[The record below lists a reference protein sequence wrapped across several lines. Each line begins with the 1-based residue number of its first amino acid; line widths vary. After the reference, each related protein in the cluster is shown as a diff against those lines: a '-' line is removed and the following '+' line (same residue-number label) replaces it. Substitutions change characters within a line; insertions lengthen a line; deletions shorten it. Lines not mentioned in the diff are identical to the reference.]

1 LPKDIFIYYN
11 SNYSIKV
18 DMSKNK
24 QITGNTGDPRE
35 DALSSL
41 FEGMNDEGLSITE
54 LPSRGKFYQG
64 FKGVEVQA
72 LTFLDE
78 QKILNS
84 KDGNADIVS
93 KLLEKSLKGVNVDDL
108 LAMDKMYLLMKVR
121 ETSYGDN
128 YEFNI
133 TCPGCGSE
141 IKTSLTLSEHLN
153 MTQIPEDF
161 EDPREIELPKLKA
174 KVQVRFPRSR
184 EEIFLKD
191 SDSLYQNLYRFVVS
205 INGIED
211 PVFISK
217 ALKRMHIMDV
227 KKLVSEIN
235 KAEYGVNPRFIFECP
250 ECNYTETMAIPM
262 DVSFFSVS

>member
-1 LPKDIFIYYN
+1 
-11 SNYSIKV
+11 
-18 DMSKNK
+18 MSKNK
-24 QITGNTGDPRE
+24 QIVGNAGDPRE
-35 DALSSL
+35 DALNSL
-41 FEGMNDEGLSITE
+41 FGETQEDGISITE
-54 LPSRGKFYQG
+54 LPSRGKFYEG
-64 FKGVEVQA
+64 FQGVEVDA

-84 KDGNADIVS
+84 KDGNVDIVS
-93 KLLEKSLKGVNVDDL
+93 KLLDKSIKGVNVDDL

-121 ETSYGDN
+121 EVSYGDN

-153 MTQIPEDF
+153 MTQVPEDF
-161 EDPREIELPKLKA
+161 EDPREIELPKLKVKA
-174 KVQVRFPRSR
+174 QVRFPRSR
-184 EEIFLKD
+184 EEVFLKD
-191 SDSLYQNLYRFVVS
+191 SESVYQNLYRFVVS
-205 INGIED
+205 IDGNID

-217 ALKRMHIMDV
+217 ALKRMHIMDI

-250 ECNYTETMAIPM
+250 ECTHTETMAIPM

>member
-1 LPKDIFIYYN
+1 
-11 SNYSIKV
+11 
-18 DMSKNK
+18 MSKNK
-24 QITGNTGDPRE
+24 QIVGNAGDPRE
-35 DALSSL
+35 DALNSL
-41 FEGMNDEGLSITE
+41 FGETQEDGISITE
-54 LPSRGKFYQG
+54 LPSRGKFYEG
-64 FKGVEVQA
+64 FQGVEVEA

-84 KDGNADIVS
+84 KDGNVDIVS
-93 KLLEKSLKGVNVDDL
+93 KLLDKSIKGVNVDDL

-121 ETSYGDN
+121 EVSYGDN

-153 MTQIPEDF
+153 MTQVPEDF
-161 EDPREIELPKLKA
+161 EDPREIELPKLKVKA
-174 KVQVRFPRSR
+174 QVRFPRSR
-184 EEIFLKD
+184 EEVFLKD
-191 SDSLYQNLYRFVVS
+191 SESVYQNLYRFVVS
-205 INGIED
+205 IDGNID

-217 ALKRMHIMDV
+217 ALKRMHIMDI

-250 ECNYTETMAIPM
+250 ECTHTETMAIPM

>member
-1 LPKDIFIYYN
+1 
-11 SNYSIKV
+11 
-18 DMSKNK
+18 MSENK
-24 QITGNTGDPRE
+24 QIVESSGDLRE
-35 DALSSL
+35 DALNSL
-41 FEGMNDEGLSITE
+41 FGDIQDEGTSITE
-54 LPSRGKFYQG
+54 LPSRGKFYEG
-64 FKGVEVQA
+64 FQGVEVEA

-84 KDGNADIVS
+84 KDGNIDIVS
-93 KLLEKSLKGVNVDDL
+93 KLLDKSLKGLDVDDL

-121 ETSYGDN
+121 EVSYGDN

-153 MTQIPEDF
+153 MTQVPEDF
-161 EDPREIELPKLKA
+161 EDPREIELPKLGVKA
-174 KVQVRFPRSR
+174 EVRFPRSR
-184 EEIFLKD
+184 EEVFLKD
-191 SDSLYQNLYRFVVS
+191 SESVYQNLYRFVIS
-205 INGIED
+205 INGNSD

-217 ALKRMHIMDV
+217 ALKRMHIMDI

-250 ECNYTETMAIPM
+250 ECTHTETMAIPM